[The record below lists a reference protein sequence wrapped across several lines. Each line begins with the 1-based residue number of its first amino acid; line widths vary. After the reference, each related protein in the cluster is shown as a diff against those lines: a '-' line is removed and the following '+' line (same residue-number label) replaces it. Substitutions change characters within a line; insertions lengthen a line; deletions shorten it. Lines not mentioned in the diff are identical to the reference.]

1 MEKDFEKKAK
11 RAESDKVA
19 IIKRLNI
26 LTGQIE
32 GVKKMVN
39 AGAYCDDVLVQLSSI
54 FKSVKSLSNFVIERH
69 IETCVAE
76 NLKKGKL
83 EVLKEL
89 NSMYKR
95 FQ

>member
-11 RAESDKVA
+11 REESDKVA

-69 IETCVAE
+69 IETCVTE

-89 NSMYKR
+89 TNMYKR